1 MTYRIQGLDP
11 APFRPLFQM
20 NDDALHEQRAR
31 RVTAAGPG
39 FPCRVSLEEARDG
52 EQLILVNHVSHDVDT
67 PFRATHAIYV
77 REDAV
82 ATPLYEDA
90 LPPVL
95 DTRRIS
101 LRAFDR
107 EGMLV
112 DGAVVEPGEG
122 DAAVRAFFDRSDV
135 AEIHAHTSAY
145 GCFLARIER
154 S

>member
-20 NDDALHEQRAR
+20 SDDALRERRAR

-67 PFRATHAIYV
+67 PFRASHAIYV
-77 REDAV
+77 REDAL
-82 ATPLYEDA
+82 AAPSYEDA
-90 LPPVL
+90 LPPLL
-95 DTRRIS
+95 DRRRIS

-107 EGMLV
+107 EGMLL
-112 DGAVVEPGEG
+112 DGAVVEPGDG
-122 DAAVRAFFDRSDV
+122 DAAVRAFFGRAEV

-154 S
+154 N